1 MRSPSASLVVAAAIM
16 AVSFLTVAPASAK
29 CTRLAFSVND
39 YGIEGPKRD
48 AKKLLDKYI
57 AEWTAER
64 NISNYR
70 TGPKKVTCELFID
83 LIIFDEHTCKAEA
96 SVCW

>member
-1 MRSPSASLVVAAAIM
+1 MKTWVS
-16 AVSFLTVAPASAK
+16 SFLMIAAVCGLVFVTAQPASAK

-39 YGIEGPKRD
+39 YGKEGPARD
-48 AKKLLDKYI
+48 AKQLLDKYI

-64 NISNYR
+64 GITGYR
-70 TGPKKVTCELFID
+70 TGKKTVTCELFID
-83 LIIFDEHTCKAEA
+83 LIIFDEYTCKAEA